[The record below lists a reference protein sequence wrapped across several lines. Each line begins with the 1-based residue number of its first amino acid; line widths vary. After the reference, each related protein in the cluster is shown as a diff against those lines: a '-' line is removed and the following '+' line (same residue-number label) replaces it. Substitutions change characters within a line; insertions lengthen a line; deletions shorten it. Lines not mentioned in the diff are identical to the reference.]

1 MQRDRQQSLNHV
13 QVSDPQPPLE
23 TDQDRSWG
31 EWARFGVLAAVFFAV
46 VLAIALTRPII
57 FGRIVPA
64 VLGETGKSAP
74 LSTDPD
80 QMGKETPVPE
90 EAPEASPETTPAP
103 ADTAAPANTAA
114 PSEEPSPSAA
124 AIEHVVARGET
135 LTEIAQQY
143 GVTVEA
149 IVEANALVNP
159 NHVEAGQVI
168 LIPRP

>member
-1 MQRDRQQSLNHV
+1 MQRDRQQSLNNV

-46 VLAIALTRPII
+46 VFAIALTRPII

-80 QMGKETPVPE
+80 QTGKETPVPE
-90 EAPEASPETTPAP
+90 EATEASPETTPVP
-103 ADTAAPANTAA
+103 EDTAAPADTTA
-114 PSEEPSPSAA
+114 PTESSPSAA

-143 GVTVEA
+143 GVTIEA
-149 IVEANALVNP
+149 IVEANALANP
-159 NHVEAGQVI
+159 NHVEAGQVL
-168 LIPRP
+168 LIPQP